1 MKQKIE
7 LIKTILTWCVVA
19 IAVIMVIFTFFSL
32 TTLNKYDR
40 NIFGWKFFIVASDSM
55 SKTDFDAGDI
65 IFIKQIDDP
74 STLEAGDI
82 ISYRSSNT
90 DNHSGI
96 VTHKIRRNIEYNG
109 NPAFITYGTTT
120 DADDIKPV
128 LYEQIL
134 GQYKGKIPKL
144 GYFFSFLKTPIGYIF
159 CILIPFAVLLTLQGI
174 QILNAFRSHKKTD
187 REQLNEEWTK
197 LEKERSDYQEQLKDM
212 QQTIQ
217 FLEKKLADQS
227 ENTNQESAD

>member
-32 TTLNKYDR
+32 TTLNKNDR

-96 VTHKIRRNIEYNG
+96 VTHKISRNIEYNG

-187 REQLNEEWTK
+187 REQLNEERTK